1 MTDAYRLRTL
11 HFKFTEE
18 FRTLQEIEAR
28 LTHTV
33 ATESPRHTSIPRIRE
48 ERGVQALVVAHVAN
62 EFMRTHGNA
71 WVADHN
77 AIIIGQGTFNFAQEK
92 ARRRPP
98 ASEKPDAPL

>member
-62 EFMRTHGNA
+62 EFMRTWDRAESDKHTQTERGDSN
-71 WVADHN
+71 DN
-77 AIIIGQGTFNFAQEK
+77 
-92 ARRRPP
+92 P
-98 ASEKPDAPL
+98 